1 MGHGGSFH
9 HLSLRDRVTG
19 SGTDVARSSSA
30 SSPRP
35 LAAAADNSPSFW
47 DFLDV
52 VNPLQH
58 IPVIS
63 SIYRNLTGD
72 QIGGVART
80 IGGALFG
87 GPLGLVASVFENMV
101 QQTSGKDFGEQ
112 IASLLG
118 GDGDKPIDGLDM
130 RTAMAKAS
138 ADTPQASGDP
148 LDLTIRPS
156 DIPRDIPSRDIP
168 EIPLQLAQNAAV
180 PQAGAMVAAPSV
192 VAPPAAVLE
201 KKAVVSPVPES
212 AVPESSLPQKQ
223 AVSGPPGTFMPLNDK
238 VRHIPRGVKF
248 RTVPGLSSS
257 RVFNPKN
264 EKQQNQEQAAVAVPA
279 VTPPPAL
286 GRKQVNQVL
295 DQAAQTQTRQNFPQ
309 STPPVDISTNMLKAL
324 EKYQAMQRL
333 GQPAGAAAGS
343 AP

>member
-9 HLSLRDRVTG
+9 HLSLRDRVAG

-35 LAAAADNSPSFW
+35 LTAAADNSPSFW

-118 GDGDKPIDGLDM
+118 GDGDKPIDGLDT
-130 RTAMAKAS
+130 RTALAKAS

-148 LDLTIRPS
+148 LDLNIRPS
-156 DIPRDIPSRDIP
+156 DIPRDIPRDISRDLAVP
-168 EIPLQLAQNAAV
+168 SLQLAQNTAV
-180 PQAGAMVAAPSV
+180 PQAEAMVAAPPV

-201 KKAVVSPVPES
+201 KKAVTAPVPES
-212 AVPESSLPQKQ
+212 SVPQKQ

-238 VRHIPRGVKF
+238 VRHVARGVKF

-286 GRKQVNQVL
+286 DRKQVNQVL

-333 GQPAGAAAGS
+333 GQPAGSASGS